1 MRRVLFLLGQLSD
14 RDVAWLSTAGRPRVF
29 EAGEVLIHEGRPVEE
44 IFLLLDGVLAA
55 RVGQGDG
62 PARELAR
69 LFPGEITGEL
79 SFLDSRPPNA
89 TVVAL
94 EPCRV
99 LAIPRAELKR
109 RLELDDGFA
118 ARFYRAL
125 GVFLAS
131 RLRQTVGRLGLG
143 AGQGQV
149 SIDPD
154 ELDTELL
161 DQTALAGA
169 RFEHLLSRFRK
180 A

>member
-14 RDVAWLSTAGRPRVF
+14 RDIAWLSAAGRPRLF
-29 EAGEVLIHEGRPVEE
+29 DSGEILIHEGRPVEE

-55 RVGQGDG
+55 RVGGGDQ

-69 LFPGEITGEL
+69 LYPGEITGEL

-94 EPCRV
+94 EPARV

-109 RLELDDGFA
+109 RLELDEGFA

-131 RLRQTVGRLGLG
+131 RLRHT
-143 AGQGQV
+143 
-149 SIDPD
+149 D
-154 ELDTELL
+154 LL

-169 RFEHLLSRFRK
+169 RFEHLLARFRK
-180 A
+180 G